1 MKKIFLLA
9 FLSSTLLLSTTAC
22 VSVRHDKGKHKGW
35 FKNSNNPHH
44 PNTTNPGHTKNKKN
58 NAPAAKTK
66 TKSKGAA
73 KK

>member
-9 FLSSTLLLSTTAC
+9 FLSSILLLSTSAC

-44 PNTTNPGHTKNKKN
+44 PRTTNPGQTKHKKN
-58 NAPAAKTK
+58 NAPIGKPRGK
-66 TKSKGAA
+66 GGVSK
-73 KK
+73 

>member
-44 PNTTNPGHTKNKKN
+44 PNTTNPGHTKGKKN
-58 NAPAAKTK
+58 SAPAAKS
-66 TKSKGAA
+66 KSKGAA